1 MRRKKKHQIPFD
13 NRGGTVVTSRRLY
26 DYRNYLTLPA
36 QAKALMPLLHIH
48 WRNDKY
54 VDYGIREAAEKIPC
68 DRRTATK
75 AFNTLEE
82 RGFIMMIDYSLFNS
96 RTGSKSRTWRLEW
109 MPFND
114 QPPTNKWE
122 DWTDDK

>member
-1 MRRKKKHQIPFD
+1 MRGRKKHQIPFD
-13 NRGGTVVTSRRLY
+13 NRGGVLVTPLRLLKS
-26 DYRNYLTLPA
+26 LTYQNMTP
-36 QAKALMPLLHIH
+36 QAKVLMTLMQIH
-48 WRNDKY
+48 WRNAKH
-54 VDYGIREAAEKIPC
+54 VDYGLREAAEKIPC

-82 RGFIMMIDYSLFNS
+82 RGFITMIDYALFNS

-114 QPPTNKWE
+114 RQPTNKWE
-122 DWTDDK
+122 EWTSD